1 MFPGKLITKI
11 PIPTFTKSSEKVGM
25 CILVIDFPGNI
36 FMSSDGFQNLLWSKK
51 NEQKRNGVTELRGQ
65 ADIHF
70 DNTHG
75 CNRNRKILLTK
86 SPEYSTCKHSYC
98 IVNCYL

>member
-36 FMSSDGFQNLLWSKK
+36 FMSSDGFQNLL
-51 NEQKRNGVTELRGQ
+51 
-65 ADIHF
+65 
-70 DNTHG
+70 
-75 CNRNRKILLTK
+75 
-86 SPEYSTCKHSYC
+86 
-98 IVNCYL
+98 